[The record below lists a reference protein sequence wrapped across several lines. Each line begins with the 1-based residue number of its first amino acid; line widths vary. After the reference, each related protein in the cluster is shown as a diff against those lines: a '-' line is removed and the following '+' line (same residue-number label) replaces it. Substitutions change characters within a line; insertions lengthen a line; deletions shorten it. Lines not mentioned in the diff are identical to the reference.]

1 MFFQSCFFYSENAV
15 GNKKKQRILVSDAV
29 FRSCGVQGEKER
41 RELPFSSSKMKQK
54 STTAKPILSVANETK
69 KERKANIRTRVRCK
83 FP

>member
-1 MFFQSCFFYSENAV
+1 MFFQSSFFYSENAV
-15 GNKKKQRILVSDAV
+15 GNKKKERILVSDAV

-41 RELPFSSSKMKQK
+41 RELPFSSKMKQK